1 MQRRILVLVALLALA
16 ALAGCHSAGRL
27 GMTAVDD
34 AGLAD
39 QASESVESDESD
51 PGRYR
56 PSERLLMRSAIEN
69 VSAYENDTNPP
80 VDTDLPVEYDGRYY
94 ALTHESVGTVPGQ
107 QFQIGVDYNASDASG
122 DRVDYESLPRVD
134 RLAIRSE
141 VVDPI
146 EDPKRLE
153 PGTDSY
159 TIESYT
165 DAEAERSVLVPTT
178 QYDVVVY
185 EGEAYP
191 LRVRN
196 RGNEDLTTYRYTS
209 RFVAESS
216 EAYASM
222 LRDRYAFTLGNV
234 TEEEAEVLESATGEE
249 DYYPDSTA
257 DEGYDRLVD
266 RLLEHTAVRK
276 DTDHH
281 SGSWIARYE
290 GQLYW
295 IEMDYDAFLEDYE
308 RDADVARDPIVPDPT
323 PTASP
328 TPESEGSP
336 TAAPTGS
343 PISVTP
349 IETGDGDPTP
359 TTATPATAT
368 PANATDDQ
376 SPESTATETGQ

>member
-1 MQRRILVLVALLALA
+1 MQRRILALVALLALA
-16 ALAGCHSAGRL
+16 ALAGCAHSEGRL
-27 GMTAVDD
+27 GMTAVDGP
-34 AGLAD
+34 GLAD
-39 QASESVESDESD
+39 QASESAEDDESD

-56 PSERLLMRSAIEN
+56 LAERLLIRSAIEN
-69 VSAYENDTNPP
+69 VSAYENDTDPP
-80 VDTDLPVEYDGRYY
+80 VDPDLPVEYDGRYY

-107 QFQIGVDYNASDASG
+107 QFQIGVDYNASDVSG
-122 DRVDYESLPRVD
+122 DRIDYESLPRVD

-209 RFVAESS
+209 RFVAESPDV
-216 EAYASM
+216 YASM
-222 LRDRYAFTLGNV
+222 LRERYAFTIGNV
-234 TEEEAEVLESATGEE
+234 SEEEASVLDSAIEHE
-249 DYYPDSTA
+249 DERYYADSTA
-257 DEGYDRLVD
+257 DEGFEALVD
-266 RLLEHTAVRK
+266 RFLERTAVRK
-276 DTDHH
+276 NTEYH
-281 SGSWIARYE
+281 SGSWIARYD

-295 IEMDYDAFLEDYE
+295 IEMDYGSFLSDYE
-308 RDADVARDPIVPDPT
+308 RSADTARDPIVAQPT

-328 TPESEGSP
+328 TPDVEGS
-336 TAAPTGS
+336 PTGS
-343 PISVTP
+343 PIDVTP
-349 IETGDGDPTP
+349 IETDDGSPTP
-359 TTATPATAT
+359 GTAPDATDATASPATDEPSNGST
-368 PANATDDQ
+368 ST
-376 SPESTATETGQ
+376 ESTQ